1 MVQCD
6 GEVYLLR
13 QMLPFIFDIRSG
25 SEFRSVVLV
34 VSICV
39 SLMVEEVESQ
49 VGTVPPEL
57 LASLLE
63 AALVECREN
72 LIHQYSPWDGCL
84 LVHGTC

>member
-1 MVQCD
+1 
-6 GEVYLLR
+6 
-13 QMLPFIFDIRSG
+13 MLPFIFDIRSG

-49 VGTVPPEL
+49 VGTVPPAL

-72 LIHQYSPWDGCL
+72 LIHQ
-84 LVHGTC
+84 